1 MTDFKVDPEEEFHV
15 VLGGQVMAL
24 SLDRLDDY
32 YQSDVIDDATLIWQ
46 PTFPEWLRLDVVLAK
61 IAENEPVAPAPTLPS
76 DVYYVML
83 GPGEVKTMSLEQLDD
98 SYRLDVIALDT
109 LVWQEGYTEWV
120 PLGVLLGA
128 DDEPAVSIAPSLAPA
143 MPATRAN
150 WALPSEAP
158 RAPSFAPLASTT
170 PRAPSYAPLASSP
183 ASRPVPHGSA
193 SPVSPSSRAPT
204 SALGSIS
211 VGDSLGPVAQ
221 STRPLLSFDEPVG
234 PILVPTA
241 SPWFGRSLS
250 VLAAATLLLVLH
262 RNGVTDA
269 VAAEASGPN
278 AAAQPASATD
288 TDTPHGLARWLTH
301 LDATYGLQDLSPTES
316 SKPAAAPAPEVEAA
330 PSPGPEAAKPAVPKP
345 SPAPAAAP
353 AKANPSEKQPSK
365 EIDAFNARLL
375 GGPAI
380 SPAPQVKSSAAS
392 KSSVSSKPKASKSK
406 ANQGAA
412 AYDPMNGTL

>member
-61 IAENEPVAPAPTLPS
+61 LAENEPVAPAPALPS

-83 GPGEVKTMSLEQLDD
+83 APGEVKTMSLEQLDD

-109 LVWQEGYTEWV
+109 LVWQDGYTEWV

-143 MPATRAN
+143 MPASSAD
-150 WALPSEAP
+150 WAPSNAP
-158 RAPSFAPLASTT
+158 RAPSFAP
-170 PRAPSYAPLASSP
+170 APSSPSSAPSAPSFAPIGSAPLAN
-183 ASRPVPHGSA
+183 AA
-193 SPVSPSSRAPT
+193 SRAPV
-204 SALGSIS
+204 SAPNSLPM
-211 VGDSLGPVAQ
+211 GDSLGPVAA
-221 STRPLLSFDEPVG
+221 SARPLLAFDDEPVG
-234 PILVPTA
+234 PILAPHA
-241 SPWFGRSLS
+241 SPWFGRSLGI
-250 VLAAATLLLVLH
+250 LAAATLLLVLH

-278 AAAQPASATD
+278 AATQPASPAD
-288 TDTPHGLARWLTH
+288 TDTPHGLARWLTQ
-301 LDATYGLQDLSPTES
+301 LDATYGLQDLTPTENRKS
-316 SKPAAAPAPEVEAA
+316 AAAPAPEAAAA
-330 PSPGPEAAKPAVPKP
+330 PAPETATAKPAPQGP
-345 SPAPAAAP
+345 SATPAPAAA
-353 AKANPSEKQPSK
+353 KAEPSK

-406 ANQGAA
+406 ANHGAA
-412 AYDPMNGTL
+412 AYDPMNGSL

>member
-46 PTFPEWLRLDVVLAK
+46 PTFPEWLRLDVVLAQL
-61 IAENEPVAPAPTLPS
+61 AESELAEDEPVAPAPALPS

-83 GPGEVKTMSLEQLDD
+83 APGEVKTMSLEQLDD

-109 LVWQEGYTEWV
+109 LVWQDGYTEWV

-128 DDEPAVSIAPSLAPA
+128 DDEPAVSITPSLAPA
-143 MPATRAN
+143 MPASSAG
-150 WALPSEAP
+150 WAPSSAP
-158 RAPSFAPLASTT
+158 RAPSFAPAPSSPSSA
-170 PRAPSYAPLASSP
+170 PRAPSFAPIGSAPLAS
-183 ASRPVPHGSA
+183 AV
-193 SPVSPSSRAPT
+193 SRAPV
-204 SALGSIS
+204 SAPSSLPM
-211 VGDSLGPVAQ
+211 GDSLGPVAA
-221 STRPLLSFDEPVG
+221 SARPLLTFDDEPVG
-234 PILVPTA
+234 PILAPHA
-241 SPWFGRSLS
+241 SPWFGRSLGI
-250 VLAAATLLLVLH
+250 LAAATLLLVLH

-278 AAAQPASATD
+278 AATQPASPAD
-288 TDTPHGLARWLTH
+288 TDTPHGLARWLTQ
-301 LDATYGLQDLSPTES
+301 LDATYDLRGLAPTES
-316 SKPAAAPAPEVEAA
+316 SKPAPT
-330 PSPGPEAAKPAVPKP
+330 PEAAAAPEPVTTKPAPQGP
-345 SPAPAAAP
+345 SATPAPAAA
-353 AKANPSEKQPSK
+353 KAEPSK
-365 EIDAFNARLL
+365 EIDAFNTRLL

-392 KSSVSSKPKASKSK
+392 KSSVSSKPKTSKSK
-406 ANQGAA
+406 VNHGAA